1 MTWWRWRGGCEKK
14 NGEVWEK
21 WGATYGRN
29 GWVGEKKLL
38 GSHLLW
44 KDWLEESDERAEQRR
59 QVEEERRAGDARVER
74 RRPLGREREC

>member
-1 MTWWRWRGGCEKK
+1 M
-14 NGEVWEK
+14 
-21 WGATYGRN
+21 
-29 GWVGEKKLL
+29 GEKKLL